1 MTWEMVPL
9 AELGTWT
16 GGGTPSKSR
25 PDYWDGEIP
34 WLSPK
39 DMGSLVLADTQDH
52 ISTTAVAESST
63 KLVPAGAVAIVTRSG
78 ILEHTL
84 PSTYVPFDVTLN
96 QDMKALA
103 PRAGVD
109 PKWVLYGLRAFERE
123 ILTTCR
129 KAGTTV
135 ASIEWKRLA
144 DFRLPLPSL
153 DEQRRIMELVE
164 EQLSHLD
171 AADAALATS
180 KERANKLWGVT
191 ASQLLSQA
199 DHSLTPL
206 QELLR
211 EPMRN
216 GRSDRASA
224 NGEGIRCLTLTAVTR
239 REFSDRWTKIAATA
253 ERTAA
258 GLWLEPGDIF
268 VQRSNTPELVG
279 TSALYEGERH
289 WAIFPDLLIRVRP
302 DEKRVDRHFLAAALR
317 SEACHRQL
325 RKSAKGL
332 AGSMPKIDQSA
343 LGRLPIPVPAM
354 EQQKAIASQLM
365 ELEID
370 VLRMA
375 HAIEAQS
382 ARCAALRRAVL
393 AAAFSGR
400 LTGSSS
406 DTEIIEAT
414 AAAFPSPAQ
423 ETLL

>member
-1 MTWEMVPL
+1 MTWERST
-9 AELGTWT
+9 LGEIASWSS
-16 GGGTPSKSR
+16 GGTPSAGTASFYGG
-25 PDYWDGEIP
+25 DIP
-34 WLSPK
+34 WLLIG
-39 DMGSLVLADTQDH
+39 DLND
-52 ISTTAVAESST
+52 
-63 KLVPAGAVAIVTRSG
+63 GAVT
-78 ILEHTL
+78 T
-84 PSTYVPFDVTLN
+84 PSKTITGEG
-96 QDMKALA
+96 LA
-103 PRAGVD
+103 NSSA
-109 PKWVLYGLRAFERE
+109 KWVPQDAVLVAMYGSIGKLG
-123 ILTTCR
+123 LTQFPVTTNQAIAAAVSKGR
-129 KAGTTV
+129 VVPKFLFYYLLSQRSSLAAAGKGATQKNIGQGTLKAWP
-135 ASIEWKRLA
+135 IY
-144 DFRLPLPSL
+144 FPSAL
-153 DEQRRIMELVE
+153 DEQRRIVELVE